1 MKHSD
6 IPRNSQFSN
15 EAKRTLKEEKHTA
28 GVDIGLAYL
37 STLFDSWDNFDDFQK
52 MLKKAYGG
60 VPKIVQDDRW
70 MTDEVFASMFLN
82 GCNPNT
88 IQRCEKLPSNFPVTD
103 DMVKSILDRGKTLE
117 EEIKVTENNWYF
129 CPDLEN
135 SMIFKEQSVRH
146 AILSNCGHEQIT
158 SKLNET

>member
-6 IPRNSQFSN
+6 IPRDSQFSN
-15 EAKRTLKEEKHTA
+15 EAKRAIKEEKHA
-28 GVDIGLAYL
+28 VSVDIGLAYL
-37 STLFDSWDNFDDFQK
+37 STLFDSWDCFDDFQK
-52 MLKKAYGG
+52 ILKRAYDG

-117 EEIKVTENNWYF
+117 EEIEVSEN
-129 CPDLEN
+129 
-135 SMIFKEQSVRH
+135 K
-146 AILSNCGHEQIT
+146 
-158 SKLNET
+158 

>member
-6 IPRNSQFSN
+6 IPRDSQFSN
-15 EAKRTLKEEKHTA
+15 EAKRAIKEEKHA
-28 GVDIGLAYL
+28 VSVDIGLAYL
-37 STLFDSWDNFDDFQK
+37 STLFDSWNGFDDFQK
-52 MLKKAYGG
+52 ILKRAYDG

-117 EEIKVTENNWYF
+117 EEIEVSEN
-129 CPDLEN
+129 
-135 SMIFKEQSVRH
+135 K
-146 AILSNCGHEQIT
+146 
-158 SKLNET
+158 